1 MQLHLPVKENI
12 MIKHYPYK
20 SLGNANHGWLKSKHH
35 FSFAHY
41 YNPTRMG
48 FGKLRVVNDDWVEPG
63 TGFPSHPHRNMEI
76 ISFIRSGAI
85 THKDST
91 GNTGVTKT
99 GEVQVMSAGTGI
111 VHSEYNRTKDPLT
124 FYQIW
129 IETNKQNVEPRWE
142 SKIFRTQQSSA
153 LTLLASGYDEDKG
166 KALFINQEARI
177 FGGKLAKGSI
187 IEHNIENQAYILASD
202 GMFKV
207 EDNLVRASGN
217 RAGNNSGNV
226 TMNKGDG
233 LEVSQSNSITLRAT
247 TDCEIII
254 IDTIE

>member
-1 MQLHLPVKENI
+1 ML
-12 MIKHYPYK
+12 KHYPYK

-63 TGFPSHPHRNMEI
+63 TGFPSHPHSNMEI

-91 GNTGVTKT
+91 GNMGITKT

-111 VHSEYNRTKDPLT
+111 VHSEYNRTKEPLT

-129 IETNKQNVEPRWE
+129 IEANKQNIKPRWE
-142 SKIFRTQQSSA
+142 SKKFPTEQEDA
-153 LTLLASGYDEDKG
+153 LTLLASGYDEDKSN
-166 KALFINQEARI
+166 ALFINQEALI
-177 FGGKLAKGSI
+177 YGGKLAKGTV
-187 IEHNIENQAYILASD
+187 IEHNINHQVYILASD
-202 GMFKV
+202 GMFKI
-207 EDNLVRASGN
+207 EDDSG
-217 RAGNNSGNV
+217 SY
-226 TMNKGDG
+226 TMNRGDG
-233 LEVSQSNSITLRAT
+233 MEVTQSNSITLKAS
-247 TDCEIII
+247 TDCEVII
-254 IDTIE
+254 IDTVA

>member
-1 MQLHLPVKENI
+1 
-12 MIKHYPYK
+12 
-20 SLGNANHGWLKSKHH
+20 
-35 FSFAHY
+35 
-41 YNPTRMG
+41 
-48 FGKLRVVNDDWVEPG
+48 
-63 TGFPSHPHRNMEI
+63 MEI

-85 THKDST
+85 THQDST
-91 GNTGVTKT
+91 GNKGITKT

-111 VHSEYNRTKDPLT
+111 VHSEYNRTKEPLT

-129 IETNKQNVEPRWE
+129 IETNKDGVKPRWE
-142 SKIFRTQQSSA
+142 SKKFRTEQSTE

-177 FGGKLAKGSI
+177 YGGKIAKGTI
-187 IEHNIENQAYILASD
+187 IEHDITHQAYILASD

-207 EDNLVRASGN
+207 EDGL
-217 RAGNNSGNV
+217 GNNTYNNADSI

-233 LEVSQSNSITLRAT
+233 MEVTQSNSMTLRAS

-254 IDTIE
+254 IDTVK

>member
-1 MQLHLPVKENI
+1 ML
-12 MIKHYPYK
+12 KHYSYK

-41 YNPTRMG
+41 YNPARIG

-85 THKDST
+85 THQDST
-91 GNTGVTKT
+91 GNKGITKA

-111 VHSEYNRTKDPLT
+111 IHSEYNRTKDPLT

-142 SKIFRTQQSSA
+142 SKKFPTEQSSA
-153 LTLLASGYDEDKG
+153 LTLLASGYGED

-177 FGGKLAKGSI
+177 YGGKLAKGSI
-187 IEHNIENQAYILASD
+187 IEHDIKHQAYILAST

-207 EDNLVRASGN
+207 EDSLSIKTDRGSFG
-217 RAGNNSGNV
+217 SV

-233 LEVSQSNSITLRAT
+233 LEVTKSNVITLRAS